1 MTDSQAAR
9 AVITGSYILF
19 MINVLLE
26 PSQRS
31 KGSVI
36 NLKQRLFTKTRNA
49 SYAGYVILSNKAW
62 DDTIDVFKD
71 TGDSIVIFDAVET
84 LVFNEEDSMKAMF
97 GDDILDIVGRFS
109 MKQSRNGVTKDL
121 LAQSRRISDQ
131 LTKSMKKV
139 VYDTLKEAA

>member
-1 MTDSQAAR
+1 MTDSQTAR

-49 SYAGYVILSNKAW
+49 SYVGYVILSNKAW

-84 LVFNEEDSMKAMF
+84 LVFNEEDAMKAMF
-97 GDDILDIVGRFS
+97 GEDILDIVGRFS
-109 MKQSRNGVTKDL
+109 MKQSRNGVTKEL

-139 VYDTLKEAA
+139 VYDFMKETK